1 MPRVLH
7 RPLESHNRKDNEK
20 IKKRA
25 TRLDTTSLSKRQS
38 RATRDRLRRKRRCRL
53 AKVSE
58 LFFQRG
64 SASIASHKRH
74 VGPCTTVS
82 RPSDVMARLISV
94 SDLKRML
101 KNTSLQPHDATPAV
115 PSASKKA
122 WESSA
127 DWIESHM
134 RRIVYD
140 TIARVWFERRLQVK
154 ASDLHEVCKHALPQ
168 PPNAAWWA
176 NSHMVNERANVT
188 APEKVTED
196 CE

>member
-7 RPLESHNRKDNEK
+7 RPLESHDRKCNEK
-20 IKKRA
+20 IKTKD
-25 TRLDTTSLSKRQS
+25 TRSITTSLSKRQS
-38 RATRDRLRRKRRCRL
+38 RATRDRLKRKRRCRL

-64 SASIASHKRH
+64 SGRIASHKRH
-74 VGPCTTVS
+74 VGPCTTVA
-82 RPSDVMARLISV
+82 RPSDVMARLVSV
-94 SDLKRML
+94 SDVKRML
-101 KNTSLQPHDATPAV
+101 KNTSLQPHDATPGV
-115 PSASKKA
+115 PSASKEA

-140 TIARVWFERRLQVK
+140 TIVRVWFERRLQVK
-154 ASDLHEVCKHALPQ
+154 ASDMHEVCKHTLPQ

-176 NSHMVNERANVT
+176 NSHMVNERINVS